1 MMSVIAGTVSWPGL
15 FSYAYLLVLFP
26 SKHHASILGADEG
39 LLELFLYSFPYGVM
53 LAKTLA
59 CFSALLG

>member
-1 MMSVIAGTVSWPGL
+1 MHTSWSCL
-15 FSYAYLLVLFP
+15 HLNLML
-26 SKHHASILGADEG
+26 ASQEPDEG
-39 LLELFLYSFPYGVM
+39 LLELLLYSFPYGVM